1 MTRSP
6 FFVIDDAIS
15 PAKCDIIKDQLGI
28 KVPSLDERGFP
39 LKYERLVKDPELVSY
54 LTAPLTDVVGALE
67 ERFGGRIE
75 DLETPLFQQYF
86 ECPSRPAEVHGCENS
101 RYLRKKWTR
110 VKNVDLVGYLWLKD
124 YNTGVPLDPRYEV
137 YGGKL
142 EFPAYNC
149 SLLPARGTMVLFPA
163 GPHFITATSPI
174 LVGSLEVIKVT
185 IKVHTPDGSDW
196 VYDPH
201 QFPGTFTEWFA
212 PQ

>member
-1 MTRSP
+1 MVRSP

-15 PAKCDIIKDQLGI
+15 PAKCDLITEHLGI
-28 KVPSLDERGFP
+28 KVPSLDERGRP
-39 LKYERLVKDPELVSY
+39 LKYERLVKDAELVSY
-54 LTAPLTDVVGALE
+54 LAAPLQEVVGALE
-67 ERFGGRIE
+67 DRYEGRIE

-86 ECPSRPAEVHGCENS
+86 ESPTVPAEAHGCENS
-101 RYLRKKWTR
+101 RYVRKKWVR

-124 YNTGVPLDPRYEV
+124 YNSGVPLDPRFEV

-142 EFPAYNC
+142 EFPAYDF

-174 LVGSLEVIKVT
+174 LVGSLEVVKVT
-185 IKVHTPDGSDW
+185 IKVHTPGGTDW
-196 VYDPH
+196 VYDAAK
-201 QFPGTFTEWFA
+201 FPGTFTEWFA